1 MDFHLDALL
10 NLPNVVV
17 DSYSNALGSIILKL
31 QLIND
36 GINCPNCNE
45 YICKTHQV
53 RPVLVRDL
61 SVFGQLVYLK
71 VPRRQF
77 YCPSCK
83 RTPTEALSWLNKKQR
98 QTNRYQEYL
107 YEKVSVAGDPPRKE
121 LTVKQVSDRERRSE
135 DAVQDIFH
143 KVAQSKKSGCALV
156 GFPDGLA
163 HQARLGVS

>member
-36 GINCPNCNE
+36 GINCPSCNE
-45 YICKTHQV
+45 YTCKTHQV
-53 RPVLVRDL
+53 RPILVRDL

-83 RTPTEALSWLNKKQR
+83 ITPTEALSWLNKKQR

-107 YEKVSVAGDPPRKE
+107 YEKVKE
-121 LTVKQVSDRERRSE
+121 LTVKQVSAREKMSE

-143 KVAQSKKSGCALV
+143 KVAQSKKKTG
-156 GFPDGLA
+156 GFLDD
-163 HQARLGVS
+163 